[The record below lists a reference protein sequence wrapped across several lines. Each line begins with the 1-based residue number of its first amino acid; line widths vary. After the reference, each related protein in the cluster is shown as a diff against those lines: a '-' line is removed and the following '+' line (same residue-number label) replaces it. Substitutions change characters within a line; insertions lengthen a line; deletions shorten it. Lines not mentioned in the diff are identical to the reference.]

1 MITLY
6 GIATSRA
13 FRCLWMLEEI
23 GLEYAHQPLD
33 FRGDDLRSEQ
43 YRAINPNA
51 RVPTL
56 QDGTL
61 TLWESMAINLYLAS
75 RYGAEQ
81 GLWPDSPQ
89 SQGLAYQWSFWVM
102 TEVEQPLLTV
112 LMHKRV
118 KPEAERDPQ
127 KVSRNEGIL
136 RKPFETLDQALAD
149 RDYLVDGR
157 FTVADLNMAAVFS
170 WCKPARI
177 SLQKYPHLEAWLD
190 RCLARPARKQAQ
202 KAGMHKNA

>member
-13 FRCLWMLEEI
+13 FRCLWMLEEL
-23 GLEYAHQPLD
+23 GLEYEHKALD
-33 FRGDDLRSEQ
+33 FRGDDLRSEE

-56 QDGTL
+56 QDGEL
-61 TLWESMAINLYLAS
+61 TLWESMAINLYLAQ
-75 RYGAEQ
+75 RYGGEQ
-81 GLWPDSPQ
+81 GLWPNSTETQ
-89 SQGLAYQWSFWVM
+89 ALAYQWSFWVM

-136 RKPFETLDQALAD
+136 RGPFATLDQSLD
-149 RDYLVDGR
+149 GREYLVDDR

-170 WCKPARI
+170 WCKPARVP
-177 SLQKYPHLEAWLD
+177 LNDYPNLSAWLD
-190 RCLARPARKQAQ
+190 RCLARPARRRAQA
-202 KAGMHKNA
+202 AGPKREA